1 MGGLPTQGGGSAIDP
16 RKIRKLTCDDEID
29 ICDRSDRKLGTIKS
43 IKDTVDIK
51 IKDQPIDVKI
61 TDEPIDVKIKDQPID
76 VNVLNAINADITD
89 RCSRLLGRLCFG
101 GVAIDPR
108 DRNWTLD
115 FATDQV
121 DVSGSSINI
130 TGTIDA
136 DITNRCSRLLGQLC
150 FGGVA
155 IDPRDRNW
163 TLDFAT
169 DQVDVSGSS
178 ITVGSLTQF
187 TPIEKAVIHDQAM
200 PAANTNILGAGITPT
215 NSPTTFRIMVSISI
229 AAKFSAAITRAA
241 TTKTS
246 KFNGG
251 ADLVTDT
258 LFIFD
263 MLVHSGDSI
272 NFQFS
277 ATGGTINDLRVQE
290 IDAATA

>member
-1 MGGLPTQGGGSAIDP
+1 MAGLPSQGGGGP
-16 RKIRKLTCDDEID
+16 RPARHVKI
-29 ICDRSDRKLGTIKS
+29 S
-43 IKDTVDIK
+43 
-51 IKDQPIDVKI
+51 DQPIDVKI
-61 TDEPIDVKIKDQPID
+61 EDQPID
-76 VNVLNAINADITD
+76 VNVLNTINADITD

-121 DVSGSSINI
+121 DISGS
-130 TGTIDA
+130 T
-136 DITNRCSRLLGQLC
+136 
-150 FGGVA
+150 
-155 IDPRDRNW
+155 
-163 TLDFAT
+163 
-169 DQVDVSGSS
+169 
-178 ITVGSLTQF
+178 LTQF
-187 TPIEKAVIHDQAM
+187 TPKEKAVIHDQAM
-200 PAANTNILGAGITPT
+200 PAANTNILGADITPT
-215 NSPTTFRIMVSISI
+215 NSPTTFRTMVSISV
-229 AAKFSAAITRAA
+229 AAKFSATITRAA

-277 ATGGTINDLRVQE
+277 ATGGTLNDLRVQE